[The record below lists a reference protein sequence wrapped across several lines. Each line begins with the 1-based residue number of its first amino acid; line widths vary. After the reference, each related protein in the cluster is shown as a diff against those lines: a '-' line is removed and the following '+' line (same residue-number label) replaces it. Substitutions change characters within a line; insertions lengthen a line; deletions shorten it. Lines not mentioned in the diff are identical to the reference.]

1 MQECGNVVDKN
12 FLYCASQSQARH
24 ALLQRSE
31 IPFIVIGI
39 TVREED
45 AQVSGT
51 VQEQVAAIAEYKHSG
66 IDVAAVVRQQ
76 TAQTGRLYFL
86 TADTLIAGVDTG
98 MIYGKPRSHAHAI
111 EMVQQISRQEIIV
124 ATGMCLSVWEYDQIT
139 GRCDQLSSET
149 WVADALAE
157 FSVPDSEIEHYLSA
171 CPVAMQ
177 GCGATVVDGIGILYF
192 KSIRGSYSGTLGL
205 DMFGLRLRLNRQGF
219 YRLMHR

>member
-1 MQECGNVVDKN
+1 VDKN

-51 VQEQVAAIAEYKHSG
+51 VQEQVAAIAQYKHTG

-86 TADTLIAGVDTG
+86 TADTLIAGVENG
-98 MIYGKPRSHAHAI
+98 MIYGKPRSYAHAI

-124 ATGMCLSVWEYDQIT
+124 ATGMCLSVWEYDKMT
-139 GRCDQLSSET
+139 GQCDQLSSET

-157 FSVPDSEIEHYLSA
+157 FSVPDAEITHYLAS

-205 DMFGLRLRLNRQGF
+205 DMFGLRLRLQRQGF
-219 YRLMHR
+219 YHSMNR

>member
-31 IPFIVIGI
+31 IPFMVIGI

-45 AQVSGT
+45 ALVSGT
-51 VQEQVAAIAEYKHSG
+51 VQEQVAALAQYKHSG
-66 IDVAAVVRQQ
+66 IDVGAVMRMQ
-76 TAQTGRLYFL
+76 TAQNGRLYFI
-86 TADTLIAGVDTG
+86 TADTLIAGVENG
-98 MIYGKPRSHAHAI
+98 IIYGKPRSYSHAV

-124 ATGMCLSVWEYDQIT
+124 ATGMCLSVWQYDKMTGEY
-139 GRCDQLSSET
+139 GVLSQET

-157 FSVPDSEIEHYLSA
+157 FSVPDGEIDHYLSS

-177 GCGATVVDGIGILYF
+177 GCGATVVDGRGILYF

-205 DMFGLRLRLNRQGF
+205 DMFGLRLRLARHGF
-219 YRLMHR
+219 YASMHR